1 MNEEIQIQI
10 IELIDNG
17 ATLES
22 SPELKALVDAS
33 KEAKEFYESL
43 LVSES
48 MLEGFFGGDKAKE
61 LNARAE
67 AFINEQLEK
76 PSNVTSINF
85 KPFIG
90 FAVAASLAVIAF
102 TIVNSPSEII
112 EPVEVAEV
120 VYEEPVVVIEEII
133 EEPEPIFVSGSEM
146 ETLWSTASQ
155 IANDLGVDKYQV
167 MYAIYEANKDFFVNN
182 DINAPRADR
191 DYFVDLSIIETV
203 DVSFA
208 ASEVKRHIFVIVKLI
223 CNKSISGTLRK

>member
-1 MNEEIQIQI
+1 MNKEIQIQI

-17 ATLES
+17 ATLGS
-22 SPELKALVDAS
+22 SPELKALIDAS
-33 KEAKEFYESL
+33 KETKEFYESL

-61 LNARAE
+61 LNAKAE
-67 AFINEQLEK
+67 AFINEQFEK
-76 PSNVTSINF
+76 PSSNVASINF

-102 TIVNSPSEII
+102 TIVNSPSEIV
-112 EPVEVAEV
+112 ESVEVAEAV
-120 VYEEPVVVIEEII
+120 IEEPVAVIEEII

-208 ASEVKRHIFVIVKLI
+208 ASEVKRHIF
-223 CNKSISGTLRK
+223 CHC

>member
-10 IELIDNG
+10 IELMDAG
-17 ATLES
+17 ATIES

-33 KEAKEFYESL
+33 KEAREFYESL

-102 TIVNSPSEII
+102 TIVNSPSEIV
-112 EPVEVAEV
+112 EPVEVVEV
-120 VYEEPVVVIEEII
+120 VYEEPVAVIKEII

-208 ASEVKRHIFVIVKLI
+208 ASEVKRHIF
-223 CNKSISGTLRK
+223 CHC

>member
-10 IELIDNG
+10 IELMDAG

-33 KEAKEFYESL
+33 KEVKEFYESL

-76 PSNVTSINF
+76 PSNVISINF

-102 TIVNSPSEII
+102 SIVNSPSEII
-112 EPVEVAEV
+112 EPVEVTEI
-120 VYEEPVVVIEEII
+120 VYKEPVAVVEEII

-146 ETLWSTASQ
+146 ETLWSTATQ
-155 IANDLGVDKYQV
+155 IANDLGVDKFQV

-208 ASEVKRHIFVIVKLI
+208 ASEVKRHIF
-223 CNKSISGTLRK
+223 CHC

>member
-1 MNEEIQIQI
+1 MKEEIQIQI
-10 IELIDNG
+10 IELMDAG

-33 KEAKEFYESL
+33 KEAREFYESL

-61 LNARAE
+61 LNAKAE

-76 PSNVTSINF
+76 PSNVTSVNF

-208 ASEVKRHIFVIVKLI
+208 ASEVKRHIF
-223 CNKSISGTLRK
+223 CHC